1 MSLLQKMFGSG
12 KKGEPTPQDA
22 IQKLRETEGMLNKKS
37 EFLEQ
42 KIAEELKRAKEYGTK
57 NKRGK
62 KICVDLGWI
71 SLLEH
76 AAQSGCRQG
85 TANITQKHHSS
96 SPSPLFPLPIL
107 LLPSSLS
114 SSSSPPPLLPILL
127 PSPLPLSSSLS
138 PSYLLSFSSC
148 PSAPEAQEAS

>member
-42 KIAEELKRAKEYGTK
+42 KITEELRKAKQYGTK

-62 KICVDLGWI
+62 NICVDFSMRI
-71 SLLEH
+71 LLEC
-76 AAQSGCRQG
+76 AAQSG
-85 TANITQKHHSS
+85 TSYFKILN
-96 SPSPLFPLPIL
+96 PSPPCHTPMSFPSLSYLLPLPIL
-107 LLPSSLS
+107 LPTSC
-114 SSSSPPPLLPILL
+114 
-127 PSPLPLSSSLS
+127 
-138 PSYLLSFSSC
+138 SC
-148 PSAPEAQEAS
+148 PAALET

>member
-1 MSLLQKMFGSG
+1 MFGSG
-12 KKGEPTPQDA
+12 KKGEPSPQDA

-71 SLLEH
+71 SLLEC
-76 AAQSGCRQG
+76 AARSDCGQA
-85 TANITQKHHSS
+85 TAVITQNT
-96 SPSPLFPLPIL
+96 
-107 LLPSSLS
+107 
-114 SSSSPPPLLPILL
+114 
-127 PSPLPLSSSLS
+127 
-138 PSYLLSFSSC
+138 
-148 PSAPEAQEAS
+148 